1 LGFVDARTLSH
12 NWRFALVGIAVL
24 AAAAT
29 PTIDP
34 INMGL
39 VMAPMM
45 VLYLVS
51 IVLAALAGAGR
62 RRRAAREAQP
72 VDSKP

>member
-1 LGFVDARTLSH
+1 VLI
-12 NWRFALVGIAVL
+12 IAVI

-39 VMAPMM
+39 VMLPMI
-45 VLYLVS
+45 VLYFLS
-51 IVLAALAGAGR
+51 IGLAAFAGR
-62 RRRAAREAQP
+62 SRR
-72 VDSKP
+72 VDETPGDQSPS